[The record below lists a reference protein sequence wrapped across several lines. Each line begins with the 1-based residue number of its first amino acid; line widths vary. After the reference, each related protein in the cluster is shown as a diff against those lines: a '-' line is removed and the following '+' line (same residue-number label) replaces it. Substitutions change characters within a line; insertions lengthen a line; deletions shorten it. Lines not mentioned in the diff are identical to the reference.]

1 MGTATARGG
10 LWHNQG
16 FLCVP
21 SESPWVT
28 RTGLI
33 PFHSDPSSSHTP
45 WLLGGGVEKKKNP
58 LEHLKH
64 RRFFCISKGAVGTS
78 RKKSKAPAQLPV
90 FPGLA
95 SLCFDTS
102 QSLTNEAFSPK
113 ADSFCPA
120 ICSSRC
126 FTLPLPRIKARLGSW
141 GRFFWDESTLVC

>member
-1 MGTATARGG
+1 MCPLRVPMGDTDWAHPLPLRPFILTHPLAPGRWGG
-10 LWHNQG
+10 
-16 FLCVP
+16 
-21 SESPWVT
+21 
-28 RTGLI
+28 
-33 PFHSDPSSSHTP
+33 
-45 WLLGGGVEKKKNP
+45 EKKSP
-58 LEHLKH
+58 PEHLKH

-78 RKKSKAPAQLPV
+78 RNKSKAPAQIPV

-113 ADSFCPA
+113 PDSFCPA

-141 GRFFWDESTLVC
+141 GSFFWDESTLLC